1 MEQTKINNNIT
12 NRFNSLF
19 YPKSI
24 AIVGASKNRI
34 GGSKFYFA
42 LKYTGFEEIGGKT
55 YLINPKLTELFGE
68 KVYSNLLDDN
78 IPKPIDLVIIAVP
91 ARFVPKIVLQ
101 CDKIAKFA
109 VIFTSGFGEADNQPL
124 DKELRNAINSVS
136 TRFIGPNG
144 LGIINPH
151 SRIAIY
157 PDWGVF
163 KGNVSYISQSGGT
176 LARLYLNLGPLGIGF
191 HNCVSIG
198 NSYDISINELLEY
211 FYHDKLTKIIA
222 LYLESN
228 PNGRKFM
235 QLAQKITST
244 KPIVLW
250 KGGQTK
256 RGISATQSHTGGL
269 AGSYNVWKAMC
280 KQSGILLADHFELF
294 LDLIQVASTRPVTP
308 KNLNIA
314 ILVAGG
320 GIGVEF
326 TDKFESAGF
335 TIVDL
340 QNETIDKL
348 SKIFPPVNTS
358 LKNPLDL
365 GELSYDPR
373 LFSKAM
379 EIVLE
384 DEGVGSVVFVR
395 EAERFSMLSKMLGIE
410 DAQKMTIDSLSE
422 IISKSDKPV
431 ICNSSMNV
439 DNEEGYRQRHEFQI
453 NMIEAG
459 IPVVNYIGNIPKILM
474 QFYYYGKFLKNR
486 NKSEKK

>member
-1 MEQTKINNNIT
+1 
-12 NRFNSLF
+12 
-19 YPKSI
+19 
-24 AIVGASKNRI
+24 
-34 GGSKFYFA
+34 
-42 LKYTGFEEIGGKT
+42 
-55 YLINPKLTELFGE
+55 
-68 KVYSNLLDDN
+68 
-78 IPKPIDLVIIAVP
+78 
-91 ARFVPKIVLQ
+91 
-101 CDKIAKFA
+101 
-109 VIFTSGFGEADNQPL
+109 
-124 DKELRNAINSVS
+124 
-136 TRFIGPNG
+136 
-144 LGIINPH
+144 
-151 SRIAIY
+151 
-157 PDWGVF
+157 
-163 KGNVSYISQSGGT
+163 
-176 LARLYLNLGPLGIGF
+176 
-191 HNCVSIG
+191 
-198 NSYDISINELLEY
+198 
-211 FYHDKLTKIIA
+211 
-222 LYLESN
+222 
-228 PNGRKFM
+228 M
-235 QLAQKITST
+235 QLAQEITPD

-256 RGISATQSHTGGL
+256 RGITATQSHTGGL

-294 LDLIQVASTRPVTP
+294 LDLIQVASTKLVTP

-340 QNETIDKL
+340 QAKTIDKL
-348 SKIFPPVNTS
+348 SEIFPPVNTS

-422 IISKSDKPV
+422 IINKSDKPV

-439 DNEEGYRQRHEFQI
+439 DNEEGYKQRHEFQI
-453 NMIEAG
+453 KMIKAG

-486 NKSEKK
+486 K